1 MFEFVVQNTEIFPR
15 PPASDYDVYLFV
27 ERRRKSL
34 ERVFTKRID
43 WLHFYR
49 IVFFVVRDDVCSLN
63 IYVYQFSLP
72 HFYFTR
78 P

>member
-43 WLHFYR
+43 
-49 IVFFVVRDDVCSLN
+49 
-63 IYVYQFSLP
+63 
-72 HFYFTR
+72 
-78 P
+78 